1 MCSLTPST
9 HPWIST
15 DNPSADKAAIVTVLT
30 NPAPLGI
37 QTFYKMYIYNV
48 YIYIYSYIH
57 ISNIFVAVYA
67 LNAGGSVRSIWGLY
81 AAVQSLKTKP
91 RICFSKE
98 PHPRHKKVYHSFPLQ
113 IILFSL
119 RSPYSKKKHFGV
131 LLTTHISAFSFSSVL
146 TRAIYVRVFIIYVK
160 QLLLESNACISE
172 WFFFI
177 CFLAARPT
185 FMSCLF
191 FLLSEGGHDVVTI

>member
-1 MCSLTPST
+1 M
-9 HPWIST
+9 
-15 DNPSADKAAIVTVLT
+15 TVLT

-48 YIYIYSYIH
+48 YIYIYIYIYSYIH

-67 LNAGGSVRSIWGLY
+67 LNAGGSLRNIWGLY

-98 PHPRHKKVYHSFPLQ
+98 PHPRRKKVYHSLSPQ

-119 RSPYSKKKHFGV
+119 RSPYSKKTHFGF
-131 LLTTHISAFSFSSVL
+131 LLTTHTI
-146 TRAIYVRVFIIYVK
+146 
-160 QLLLESNACISE
+160 CI
-172 WFFFI
+172 FFFL
-177 CFLAARPT
+177 CFN
-185 FMSCLF
+185 
-191 FLLSEGGHDVVTI
+191 LSNLRQDFHYLCQAIVTGI